1 MLVDITYRYY
11 YSFSLSV
18 SDLFDLLSS
27 PLGVYPSTTGLPP
40 PTTCLHRFLLELLL
54 IMFVKIE
61 ITSENVGNADR
72 HYLSPHI
79 ELS

>member
-1 MLVDITYRYY
+1 MLVDIAYRYY
-11 YSFSLSV
+11 YSFSPSV
-18 SDLFDLLSS
+18 SDLFDLLWAFPVPS
-27 PLGVYPSTTGLPP
+27 GVYPPTTG
-40 PTTCLHRFLLELLL
+40 LHRFLLELLL

-72 HYLSPHI
+72 DYLSPHI